1 MRKVSMEASKV
12 WLRWVRE
19 GSAYTITKS
28 RRKAVRRA
36 RLKVVAILT
45 DYMRMYFEIKKYPD
59 DEKGAL
65 FLAFGDYLKNYIEC
79 KHVDTFCESVWNDD
93 KDCIAPILQRY
104 FVHAS
109 DIYTALNSYHIE
121 VINNGR
127 WSADCLETLR
137 RSVKRI
143 NNPNP
148 GMIARAIFREIETE
162 LIREAKKHE

>member
-1 MRKVSMEASKV
+1 MNSAKV

-93 KDCIAPILQRY
+93 KDCIAPILQRH
-104 FVHAS
+104 FVHAI
-109 DIYTALNSYHIE
+109 DIYEALFAYYYTE

-127 WSADCLETLR
+127 RSADCLETLR

-162 LIREAKKHE
+162 LIREAK

>member
-1 MRKVSMEASKV
+1 MNSRNV
-12 WLRWVRE
+12 WLQWVRH
-19 GSAYTITKS
+19 GKAYTITKS
-28 RRKAVRRA
+28 RHKAVRRA

-59 DEKGAL
+59 DERGAL

-93 KDCIAPILQRY
+93 KDCIAPILQRH
-104 FVHAS
+104 FVHAI
-109 DIYTALNSYHIE
+109 DIYEALFAYYTE
-121 VINNGR
+121 VVNNGR
-127 WSADCLETLR
+127 RSADCLETLR

-143 NNPNP
+143 NNPDP

-162 LIREAKKHE
+162 LIREAKK

>member
-1 MRKVSMEASKV
+1 MNSAEI

-19 GSAYTITKS
+19 GSVYTITKS

-45 DYMRMYFEIKKYPD
+45 GYMRMYFETKKYPD

-93 KDCIAPILQRY
+93 KDCIAPILQRH

-137 RSVKRI
+137 RRVKRI

-148 GMIARAIFREIETE
+148 GMIARAIFREIEAE
-162 LIREAKKHE
+162 LIREAKSNE